1 MFVPGLIERKRD
13 GGALSAGEWG
23 ELVAAFH
30 AGQVPDYQMA
40 ALLMAVF
47 LRGMT
52 REETAA
58 LLDAMVAS
66 GSRLDFGG
74 LGRPVVD
81 KHSTGGVGDKVSLV
95 LAPLAAA
102 LGLAVPMM
110 SGRGLGHTGGTLD
123 KLESIPGFRT
133 GLSLA
138 ETRAQV
144 ERIGVAMIGQTPEI
158 APVDKRLYAMRDVTA
173 TVECL
178 PLIACSIMSKK
189 LAEGLDGLVLDVK
202 QGSGAFLTDA
212 AKSLELAKTMIALG
226 EDRGCRT
233 VALLTA
239 MDRPL
244 GRACGNALETEEAI
258 MALRGEGPE
267 DLVEETVA
275 LAVEM
280 VMLGRTG
287 TRAHGPSGEDT
298 PARRRTDAPTRRSS
312 DAPRTAERAAVDRAG
327 AEQEVHAALASG
339 KAAEKF
345 QALVEAQGGNP
356 AVLED
361 PSVLPQAN
369 EVEVYSAPRSGTVL
383 RVEPRTIGRAVVE
396 MGGGRTKA
404 EDAVDPTVGFVI
416 SARPGQAVRAGEP
429 VASIFAR
436 DTAGIALGRKA
447 LDAAIAIG
455 EGRAETL
462 PLLAARVTAEGVEE
476 P

>member
-13 GGALSAGEWG
+13 GGALTPGEWRD
-23 ELVAAFH
+23 LVGAYH
-30 AGQVPDYQMA
+30 IGTVPDYQMA

-58 LLDAMVAS
+58 LLDAMVDS
-66 GSRLDFGG
+66 GRRLDLSG
-74 LGRPVVD
+74 LGLPVVD

-102 LGLAVPMM
+102 CGLAVPMM

-133 GLSLA
+133 GLTLD
-138 ETRAQV
+138 ETMAQMAKL
-144 ERIGVAMIGQTPEI
+144 GVAMIGQTPEI

-173 TVECL
+173 TVECI

-189 LAEGLDGLVLDVK
+189 LAEGLTGLVLDVK
-202 QGSGAFLTDA
+202 QGSGAFITDA
-212 AKSLELAKTMIALG
+212 AKSLELAQTMIRLG
-226 EDRGCRT
+226 EDRGCPT

-244 GRACGNALETEEAI
+244 GRACGNALEAEEAI

-275 LAVEM
+275 EVVEM
-280 VMLGRTG
+280 VVLGRTSGRADERTSVPGHRG
-287 TRAHGPSGEDT
+287 TG
-298 PARRRTDAPTRRSS
+298 APGDRVVV
-312 DAPRTAERAAVDRAG
+312 EKEVRAA
-327 AEQEVHAALASG
+327 LSSG

-345 QALVEAQGGNP
+345 RQMVEAQGGNP

-361 PSVLPQAN
+361 PSVLPQAK
-369 EVEVYSAPRSGTVL
+369 EVEVYYAPRGGTVL

-396 MGGGRTKA
+396 MGGGRTKS
-404 EDAVDPTVGFVI
+404 DDTVDPTVGFVI
-416 SARPGQAVRAGEP
+416 TARPGQPVHASEP
-429 VASIFAR
+429 LASIFAK
-436 DTAGIALGRKA
+436 DAAGIALGRRA
-447 LDAAIAIG
+447 LDLAIEIG
-455 EGRAETL
+455 AGKAELL
-462 PLLAARVTAEGVEE
+462 PLIAARVTAQGVERLA
-476 P
+476 